1 MSEVS
6 QTSFGNPAGNPA
18 RALTAAEVNERIRS
32 LALLRKGN
40 QGIGDSVETGIKML
54 DRNNVPMTRGSIGLI
69 VGETN
74 HGKSPLAA
82 TIAYNV
88 KERIKRD
95 GSAGAVV
102 IFLTEETVEKRQIQL
117 WNDGRTTLRAVL
129 TGAARLDLI
138 EENIA
143 KSNADPVYFIG
154 DSADMGSADLDDETL
169 GMLTPRRIGLTM
181 QKLIRMSV
189 KPELVIVDHLHDLQ
203 IEKPPRDEAEMYE
216 TVGRQMVALSS
227 ALKPYCPV
235 LYIAQANQN
244 LKVETTLARRLPE
257 VTDMKFMSALKYKA
271 SHVYSISYPKKYMNG
286 QKVKIQDKDFDVS
299 TGLFVVK
306 AAKLRDG
313 NSGEMVAMTA
323 LDDDGHWRGLL
334 RELA

>member
-1 MSEVS
+1 MTS
-6 QTSFGNPAGNPA
+6 QTSFADPTPA
-18 RALTAAEVNERIRS
+18 RTFSAAEVNERIRS

-40 QGIGDSVETGIKML
+40 QGIGDSVETGINAL
-54 DRNNVPMTRGSIGLI
+54 DKNNVPMTRGSIGVI

-95 GSAGAVV
+95 ESGGAVV

-117 WNDGRTTLRAVL
+117 WNDGRTSLRSVL
-129 TGAARLDLI
+129 TGTARLDLI

-143 KSNADPVYFIG
+143 KSNNDPVYFIG
-154 DSADMGSADLDDETL
+154 DSADMSSADMDDETL

-181 QKLIRMSV
+181 QKLIRMGV

-216 TVGRQMVALSS
+216 TVGRQMVALAS

-235 LYIAQANQN
+235 LYVAQANQN
-244 LKVETTLARRLPE
+244 LKTETMLARRLPE
-257 VTDMKFMSALKYKA
+257 VQDMKFMSALKYKA
-271 SHVYSISYPKKYMNG
+271 SHVYSISYPKKYMQG
-286 QKVKIQDKDFDVS
+286 QQVDVQGKKREAA

-306 AAKLRDG
+306 AAKMRDG

-323 LDDDGHWRGLL
+323 LDDEGYWRGLL
-334 RELA
+334 RELE